1 MITATRLHRH
11 ELDLLPPDAGKI
23 ISLMVDFLENASV
36 IEQNQSFS
44 VEKSFYAYNEFI
56 FPDLFNFNLTEAID
70 IVIEHKKK
78 IDRVFLPHVEAVL
91 IFSYAALISWG
102 LISNCLLSFV
112 VIRQCTRK
120 TMTNN
125 GPSPRNLYIV
135 NLAVAD
141 LLLCII
147 CMPFTL
153 LSLLRRRWTLG
164 SLMCKLVPVI
174 QGSNIMV
181 SSGTIT
187 AIAFDR

>member
-1 MITATRLHRH
+1 MIRTTRLHRH
-11 ELDLLPPDAGKI
+11 EFDLLPPDAGEL
-23 ISLMVDFLENASV
+23 ISVMVEFLENSSNIEHNPPSIIEHSASSYR
-36 IEQNQSFS
+36 EL
-44 VEKSFYAYNEFI
+44 K
-56 FPDLFNFNLTEAID
+56 FPDLFNFSLPEAID
-70 IVIEHKKK
+70 IIIEHKKK
-78 IDRVFLPHVEAVL
+78 IDRVFLPHVEAIL
-91 IFSYAALISWG
+91 IVSYAALMSWG
-102 LISNCLLSFV
+102 LISNCLLCYIV
-112 VIRQCTRK
+112 TRQCARK

-141 LLLCII
+141 VLLCVI

-153 LSLLRRRWTLG
+153 LSLLKRRWTLG
-164 SLMCKLVPVI
+164 QVMCKLVPII

>member
-1 MITATRLHRH
+1 MVGLFESNSSRESAPSSPSNH
-11 ELDLLPPDAGKI
+11 EFKI
-23 ISLMVDFLENASV
+23 AE
-36 IEQNQSFS
+36 
-44 VEKSFYAYNEFI
+44 
-56 FPDLFNFNLTEAID
+56 LFNFSLHEAFEIIID
-70 IVIEHKKK
+70 HKKK
-78 IDRVFLPHVEAVL
+78 VDQVFTPLTESVL
-91 IFSYAALISWG
+91 IASYAALVSWG
-102 LISNCLLSFV
+102 LVSNCLLCFV
-112 VIRQCTRK
+112 VTRQCTHK

-141 LLLCII
+141 LLLCIV

-153 LSLLRRRWTLG
+153 LSLLKRRWTLG
-164 SLMCKLVPVI
+164 PVMCKLVPII

>member
-1 MITATRLHRH
+1 
-11 ELDLLPPDAGKI
+11 
-23 ISLMVDFLENASV
+23 MVEFLENASV
-36 IEQNQSFS
+36 IEQNQSFT
-44 VEKSFYAYNEFI
+44 VEKSFYPYNELI
-56 FPDLFNFNLTEAID
+56 FPDLFNFSLNEAID

-78 IDRVFLPHVEAVL
+78 IDRVFLPHVEAIL

-112 VIRQCTRK
+112 VTRQCTRK

-153 LSLLRRRWTLG
+153 LALLRRRWFLG